1 MITQEEKRCVVCY
14 LCVIERGIKM
24 GKISRVIAKDDL
36 EAYPHTWTKGLDY
49 ELIEYEDYIKLA
61 SNEGHLNYTNKI
73 KNNVLENFILDEHSK

>member
-1 MITQEEKRCVVCY
+1 
-14 LCVIERGIKM
+14 M

-73 KNNVLENFILDEHSK
+73 KNNVLENFILDEHNIETT